1 MKHDPPQPPDLSR
14 RDDLAYALFTPTER
28 PVAGVVIS
36 HGAGSAK
43 ESHFEFARVC
53 AAHGLAA
60 LAFDA
65 RGHGASEGPFGPSA
79 VDDVLTMCAVMREHA
94 PAVALRGSSLG
105 GLLSIHAAARD
116 PELCAVVAICPATD
130 AGFRRSLLSGNRLPP
145 FECDV
150 PATAAWL
157 DTLDVE
163 VAVTQLGAETA
174 LLLLHAAGDDVVPVA
189 VSEGLYAA
197 AHQPKKLVVVPGGHH
212 RSVQHDA
219 ELQGVSARFVVRAAS
234 R

>member
-14 RDDLAYALFTPTER
+14 RDGLAYALFVPPEP

-65 RGHGASEGPFGPSA
+65 RGHGASEGRFGPSA

-105 GLLSIHAAARD
+105 GLMSIHAAARE
-116 PELCAVVAICPATD
+116 PGLCAVVAICPATD
-130 AGFRRSLLSGNRLPP
+130 AGFRRSLLSGDRLPP
-145 FECDV
+145 FACNV

-163 VAVTQLGAETA
+163 RAVTEIGAATS

-189 VSEGLYAA
+189 VSERLYAA
-197 AHQPKKLVVVPGGHH
+197 AHQPKKLIVVPGGHH
-212 RSVQHDA
+212 RSVQHDG
-219 ELQGVSARFVVRAAS
+219 ELQAVSVRHVARAAA

>member
-14 RDDLAYALFTPTER
+14 RDGLAYALFLPAEA

-60 LAFDA
+60 VAFDA
-65 RGHGASEGPFGPSA
+65 RGHGASEGSFGPGA
-79 VDDVLTMCAVMREHA
+79 VDDVLTMCAVVREHA
-94 PAVALRGSSLG
+94 PAVAVRGSSLG

-130 AGFRRSLLSGNRLPP
+130 AGFRRSLLTGDRLPP
-145 FECDV
+145 FDCDID
-150 PATAAWL
+150 ATAAWL

-163 VAVTQLGAETA
+163 RAVAEIGPATS
-174 LLLLHAAGDDVVPVA
+174 LLLLHAAGDAVVPVS
-189 VSEGLYAA
+189 VSEQLYAG
-197 AHQPKKLVVVPGGHH
+197 AHQPKKLLVVPGGHH

-219 ELQGVSARFVVRAAS
+219 ELQGVSARYIVRAAAG
-234 R
+234 

>member
-1 MKHDPPQPPDLSR
+1 MKHDPPQAPNLSR
-14 RDDLAYALFTPTER
+14 RDGLAYALFMPAEA
-28 PVAGVVIS
+28 PSAGVVIS

-43 ESHFEFARVC
+43 ESHYEFARVC

-60 LAFDA
+60 VAFDA
-65 RGHGASEGPFGPSA
+65 RGHGESEGSFGPGA
-79 VDDVLTMCAVMREHA
+79 VDEVLTMCAVVREHA

-105 GLLSIHAAARD
+105 GLLSIHAGARD
-116 PELCAVVAICPATD
+116 PSLCAVVAICPATD
-130 AGFRRSLLSGNRLPP
+130 AGFRRSLLRETLPP
-145 FECDV
+145 FACDV
-150 PATAAWL
+150 AATADWL
-157 DTLDVE
+157 ETLDVE
-163 VAVTQLGAETA
+163 RAVTELGPATS

-197 AHQPKKLVVVPGGHH
+197 AHQPKKLLVVPGGHH

-219 ELQGVSARFVVRAAS
+219 ELQGMSARYIARAAA